1 MALFLLKISCRTKKE
16 RRDKIK
22 NLNKARIAV
31 VDDDQ
36 GILDS
41 FDAIL
46 GDDYPMIMV
55 DNGTEAIEL
64 LSKQNLS
71 LLFLDIKIP
80 KPNGLEVL
88 KWIRD
93 KGIPTKVVIVTALHQ
108 DYYEEIA
115 RQYGVY
121 RYLRKPLD
129 VDEVEEIVRMV
140 LH

>member
-1 MALFLLKISCRTKKE
+1 M
-16 RRDKIK
+16 K
-22 NLNKARIAV
+22 NCNEVPIAV
-31 VDDDQ
+31 IDDDQ

-46 GDDYPMIMV
+46 GDDYPMFMV
-55 DNGTEAIEL
+55 DNGTEALEL
-64 LSKQNLS
+64 LSMRNFR

-80 KPNGLEVL
+80 KPNGLELL

-93 KGIPTKVVIVTALHQ
+93 KGIPTKVVIVTALPQ
-108 DYYEEIA
+108 NEYEEAA
-115 RQYGVY
+115 RKYGVY

-129 VDEVEEIVRMV
+129 VNEVEEIAHSV

>member
-1 MALFLLKISCRTKKE
+1 M
-16 RRDKIK
+16 K
-22 NLNKARIAV
+22 NWNEASIAV

-46 GDDYPMIMV
+46 GDDYQMIMV
-55 DNGTEAIEL
+55 ENGTEAIEL
-64 LSKQNLS
+64 LSKQHFH

-93 KGIPTKVVIVTALHQ
+93 KGISTIVVIVTALHQ

-115 RQYGVY
+115 RQHGVY

-129 VDEVEEIVRMV
+129 VDEVEEIAHTV
-140 LH
+140 LQ

>member
-1 MALFLLKISCRTKKE
+1 M
-16 RRDKIK
+16 K
-22 NLNKARIAV
+22 NWNEASIAV

-46 GDDYPMIMV
+46 GDEYPMFMV

-64 LSKQNLS
+64 LSTQNFR

-80 KPNGLEVL
+80 KPNGLEIL
-88 KWIRD
+88 KWIRY
-93 KGIPTKVVIVTALHQ
+93 KGIPTEVVIITALPQ
-108 DYYEEIA
+108 DDYEEAA
-115 RQYGVY
+115 RKYGIY

-129 VDEVEEIVRMV
+129 VDEVEEIARTVFN
-140 LH
+140 